1 MSFQGR
7 KLTLLGRR
15 QLTTDHFFQS
25 PNGKMWATSCE
36 ILVTSAK
43 FLVAL
48 ATRTAQFP
56 TLHSPMVFI
65 KRQSGVQEKWPIWP
79 HLISS
84 LQHDVTS
91 GKNLSK
97 FSFAFLVYNIFKI
110 ISKIFLF

>member
-15 QLTTDHFFQS
+15 QLATDLFFQS

-48 ATRTAQFP
+48 ATRKAQFL

-65 KRQSGVQEKWPIWP
+65 KRQSRVQEEWVIWP

-84 LQHDVTS
+84 LQHDVTR

-97 FSFAFLVYNIFKI
+97 FSFAFLVYNI
-110 ISKIFLF
+110 SQ